1 MGDVLVWSRPAGFGS
16 ITDLVD
22 LVTVRRRGEYGSI
35 IVVGHGGGSGILCR
49 LGMYDVGQKGLLSML
64 AKRNG
69 ADYG

>member
-1 MGDVLVWSRPAGFGS
+1 MGDVLVRPRPAGFGS
-16 ITDLVD
+16 STDLVG
-22 LVTVRRRGEYGSI
+22 LVTVCGRGEYGS
-35 IVVGHGGGSGILCR
+35 VTMVEHGGGSGILCR